1 MSTLMQ
7 NAAERILNRV
17 DSSENEF
24 TNDLKSFEDL
34 ANEAQGLTVTPSGTL
49 VDSNK
54 AKSIPEYLKTQ
65 AQIGF
70 TEGNAILGAL
80 GETAYETLSPTGDV
94 NLGEIVQNSLFG
106 EQGEY
111 SVNNPNARSMKEI
124 PQYFGQ
130 AIDRWSNNSEQAFVN
145 TANKMLSQGVTDYQ
159 VTLPNKNLRTNSS
172 LIESVGSGV
181 RLASDPITLLGVPF
195 KAGAVAT
202 RLAAET
208 VLGTEIDLGGK
219 AGKRIEEVVVGS
231 DTEIGKV
238 LGQSVALI
246 VGSYKQGVVE
256 KIIGGTGNVI
266 KKKGGKILN
275 TLLNR
280 PASGADGATNQA
292 SGAAQRLLRLTT
304 EGTDVNQ
311 LDKIV
316 SEFKL
321 LAERVDRESFPI
333 LVALG
338 DSPFIKE
345 EATRL
350 AKNDPNFRAQV
361 STELE
366 RLRQEIEANATNIF
380 GTRYAKIAPLEE
392 LSESTLNKLEAVRRT
407 RIAVDNKINDA
418 ATNPNPSLTAEEQGQ
433 VVTNLIASREKLARL
448 EMAPHYKSLM
458 SEATANKITLP
469 REGTEQLFNFV
480 RDNKIRDLFGIG
492 TRVEKQ
498 VLSYLKPKIK
508 QVETID
514 FTTGTKKTT
523 EEKVF
528 PELLFE
534 QVDSLK
540 RAINQVKRGPLSQE
554 QRRQLFQL
562 EEVFTDVRE
571 LIPNGFSQK
580 LQDLDLLYWEK
591 VGVPFGEQGIKDLT
605 SKKYSEEVI
614 PVLLKNNKVVDDFI
628 GATGSRGIPIVR
640 DAILTDMYKTVFKTG
655 EFNAK
660 AYKQWLGKRRE
671 QIKHVPG
678 LGEQVNTIRFD
689 ADNLYREIDR
699 LDSLEASIQSELSN
713 NYFKGQKGTN
723 SFGSKY
729 YAEGFNEPRYMQLV
743 KDITTDQQKAAQ
755 FFNSLDGLDS
765 TTKEAVLGSTRREM
779 LEYTKTSGGV
789 PFLLNP
795 ENKEILEKLMGKSY
809 QNDLI
814 ELTKLTEAMKQ
825 ADVATLAFNAANK
838 INAKIKIGG
847 GEIDSTFLGSQ
858 IKDKISSI
866 PIKALRL
873 GTKWYESV
881 VKGATDETI
890 KKLLLSPD
898 GLAEL
903 AKLNKERKSGEF
915 KKNHLEEFIKITQK
929 YRLIS
934 AYDIT
939 KQQLNNEE

>member
-7 NAAERILNRV
+7 NAAERILNPV

-24 TNDLKSFEDL
+24 TNDLKSFEEI

-65 AQIGF
+65 AQIGL

-94 NLGEIVQNSLFG
+94 NIGEIVQNSLFG
-106 EQGEY
+106 KQGEY

-130 AIDRWSNNSEQAFVN
+130 AIDRWSNNSERAFVN
-145 TANKMLSQGVTDYQ
+145 TANKILSQGVTDYQ

-172 LIESVGSGV
+172 FIESLGSGV
-181 RLASDPITLLGVPF
+181 RLASDPITLLGAPF
-195 KAGAVAT
+195 KAGPLVT
-202 RLAAET
+202 RLASET
-208 VLGTEIDLGGK
+208 VLGTEIDLAGK

-238 LGQSVALI
+238 LGQSAALVA
-246 VGSYKQGVVE
+246 GSYKQGAVE

-280 PASGADGATNQA
+280 PVFGADGATNQA
-292 SGAAQRLLRLTT
+292 SGAAQKLLRLTT

-316 SEFKL
+316 SEFNL
-321 LAERVDRESFPI
+321 LAERVDRKSFPI
-333 LVALG
+333 LIALG

-361 STELE
+361 STELK
-366 RLRQEIEANATNIF
+366 RLRQEIEENATNIF

-407 RIAVDNKINDA
+407 RIEVDKKIHDA

-480 RDNKIRDLFGIG
+480 RDNNIRNLFGIG

-523 EEKVF
+523 EKKVF
-528 PELLFE
+528 PELSFE

-571 LIPNGFSQK
+571 LIPGGFSQK

-660 AYKQWLGKRRE
+660 AYKQWLRKRRE

-689 ADNLYREIDR
+689 ADNLYKEIDR

-729 YAEGFNEPRYMQLV
+729 YAEGFSEPRYMQLV

-779 LEYTKTSGGV
+779 LEYTKTRGGV
-789 PFLLNP
+789 PFLLDP
-795 ENKEILEKLMGKSY
+795 ENKEILDKLMGKSY

-814 ELTKLTEAMKQ
+814 ELTKLTQAMEQ
-825 ADVATLAFNAANK
+825 ADVARLAFNAANK
-838 INAKIKIGG
+838 INSKIKLGS
-847 GEIDSTFLGSQ
+847 GEVDVTYVGSQ
-858 IKDKISSI
+858 IKDRITSA
-866 PIKALRL
+866 PMQVLRL

-881 VKGATDETI
+881 VKGATDESI

-903 AKLNKERKSGEF
+903 AKLNKERKGGEF
-915 KKNHLEEFIKITQK
+915 KRNHLEEFIKITQK
-929 YRLIS
+929 YRLIG

>member
-1 MSTLMQ
+1 MLTLMQ
-7 NAAERILNRV
+7 KAAERILNPV

-24 TNDLKSFEDL
+24 PNDLRSFEDL
-34 ANEAQGLTVTPSGTL
+34 ANEAEGLTVTSSGTL

-65 AQIGF
+65 AQIGL

-94 NLGEIVQNSLFG
+94 NIGEIVQNSLFG
-106 EQGEY
+106 KQGEY

-130 AIDRWSNNSEQAFVN
+130 AIDRWSNNSERAFVN
-145 TANKMLSQGVTDYQ
+145 TANKILSQGVTDYQ

-172 LIESVGSGV
+172 VIESVGSGI

-202 RLAAET
+202 RLTAET
-208 VLGTEIDLGGK
+208 VLGTEIDLAGK

-238 LGQSVALI
+238 LGQSAALVA
-246 VGSYKQGVVE
+246 GSYKQGAVE

-280 PASGADGATNQA
+280 PVSGADGATNQA

-316 SEFKL
+316 SEFNL
-321 LAERVDRESFPI
+321 LAERVDRKSFPI

-361 STELE
+361 STELKK
-366 RLRQEIEANATNIF
+366 LGQEIEENATNIF

-392 LSESTLNKLEAVRRT
+392 LSETTLNKLEAVRRT
-407 RIAVDNKINDA
+407 RIEVDKKINDA
-418 ATNPNPSLTAEEQGQ
+418 ATNPNPSLTTEEQGKI
-433 VVTNLIASREKLARL
+433 VTNLIASREKLARL
-448 EMAPHYKSLM
+448 EMTPHYMSLM
-458 SEATANKITLP
+458 LEATKNKITLP
-469 REGTEQLFNFV
+469 KEGVERLYNVIIENNV
-480 RDNKIRDLFGIG
+480 RDIFGKGTTLDNKIL
-492 TRVEKQ
+492 KH
-498 VLSYLKPKIK
+498 LKPKIK

-514 FTTGTKKTT
+514 FTKGTKKTT
-523 EEKVF
+523 EKKVF
-528 PELLFE
+528 PEMSFYD
-534 QVDSLK
+534 VDSLK
-540 RAINQVKRGPLSQE
+540 RAINRIKRGPLTGEGRMKLS
-554 QRRQLFQL
+554 QL
-562 EEVFTDVRE
+562 EGVFKEVRE
-571 LIPNGFSQK
+571 LIPNGFSEK
-580 LQDLDLLYWEK
+580 LQDLDFLYWEK

-628 GATGSRGIPIVR
+628 GATGDRGIPIVR

-689 ADNLYREIDR
+689 AENLYREIDR
-699 LDSLEASIQSELSN
+699 LNNLEASIQSELST
-713 NYFKGQKGTN
+713 NYFKGQKGTS

-729 YAEGFNEPRYMQLV
+729 YAEGAEQPDYYKLV
-743 KDITTDQQKAAQ
+743 GDITNDKKKAAQ

-795 ENKEILEKLMGKSY
+795 QNKDILNRLMGESY
-809 QNDLI
+809 QTDLI
-814 ELTKLTEAMKQ
+814 ELTKLTEAMEQ

-838 INAKIKIGG
+838 INAKIKIGS
-847 GEIDSTFLGSQ
+847 GELDVAQLSSLQRRPIISPVQKAVVLGL
-858 IKDKISSI
+858 KY
-866 PIKALRL
+866 
-873 GTKWYESV
+873 WESV
-881 VKGATDETI
+881 VNGATDASI

-903 AKLNKERKSGEF
+903 AKLNKERKGGEF
-915 KKNHLEEFIKITQK
+915 KRNHLEEFIKITQK